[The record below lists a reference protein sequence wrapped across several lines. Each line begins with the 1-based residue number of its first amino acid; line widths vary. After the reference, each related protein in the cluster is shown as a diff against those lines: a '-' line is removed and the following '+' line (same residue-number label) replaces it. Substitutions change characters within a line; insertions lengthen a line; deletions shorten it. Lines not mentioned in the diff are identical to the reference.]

1 MKTITMADVAQHAN
15 VSKSTVSQFVNGR
28 YEYMGR
34 QTRERIASAIE
45 ELEYSPNIMARSLKQ
60 KSSTTI
66 GVIVANI
73 LHIFSTQ
80 VIRAIEDYCNESD
93 FHVIVCNADD
103 NPEKEKR
110 YIEMLRAKQVDGIIS
125 FPTGANN
132 QLYQQLVEQDYP
144 IVLMDRI
151 LPDTDIN
158 INTVLLDNRKA
169 AKLAVDEFVQKG
181 YERIGMLTP
190 PLDEHLTARNERVHG
205 FREAL
210 EDHGIVLE
218 SGYLVSTDLK
228 EAQAALNRMMSLKS
242 PPEAILALN
251 DRSLVEILNYIK
263 KDQINIPDDLAL
275 IGIDDVTFAS
285 FYSPALTTVAQ
296 PAYKMGEK
304 AAELLLAKILIENST
319 SEEVVHRFEPELMRR
334 ESS

>member
-1 MKTITMADVAQHAN
+1 VAQHAN

-28 YEYMGR
+28 YEYMGK

>member
-28 YEYMGR
+28 YEYMGK